1 MEITIR
7 GVKGSRCMKLKVAK
21 KEGKKKFVGVIGAG
35 TCSKKICNTAE
46 EVGKY
51 IAKSGATLV
60 CGGLGGVMEGAA
72 KGARENG
79 GVTIGIIPGD
89 SREEANPYIDFP
101 IVTGF
106 GEARNLVVIRSSDVV
121 IALPGKYGSLSELAF
136 CLKLEKPVISLG
148 TWDVSERIIKAKDAK
163 EAVKLALE
171 QIK

>member
-1 MEITIR
+1 
-7 GVKGSRCMKLKVAK
+7 MKLKEAK
-21 KEGKKKFVGVIGAG
+21 KESKKIFVGVIGAG

-51 IAKSGATLV
+51 IAKSGAILV

-72 KGARENG
+72 KGVRENG
-79 GVTIGIIPGD
+79 GVTIGIIPGE
-89 SREEANPYIDFP
+89 SRGDANPYIDYP

-106 GEARNLVVIRSSDVV
+106 GEGRNLVVIRSSDVI
-121 IALPGKYGSLSELAF
+121 IALPGKYGTLSELAF
-136 CLKLEKPVISLG
+136 CLKLEKPVVSLG

-163 EAVKLALE
+163 EAVKLALD